1 MYWWWPESWDGA
13 FIYTIKSFSL
23 IHGLDSRSFLMELV
37 FAACCFVFPVWA
49 LSLQSYE
56 GDHEDDFDFLWKLWL
71 DTAKKILFSLQIN
84 GLLHGGV
91 LVLKR
96 GLFVLRA
103 FSLRY
108 HCGISI
114 LATPWDLDGIPRWGR
129 TQRRAINAVFIPSS
143 LRQGDA
149 RRQSPAGKYRWSHG
163 THHWGAPEELRE
175 VQAKRDRWT
184 NCSSERLAPLR

>member
-1 MYWWWPESWDGA
+1 MYWWWPRSWGGA
-13 FIYTIKSFSL
+13 FIYTIKIFSL

-71 DTAKKILFSLQIN
+71 DTANKILLSLQIN

-108 HCGISI
+108 HWGKSI
-114 LATPWDLDGIPRWGR
+114 PATPWDLDGIPRGGR
-129 TQRRAINAVFIPSS
+129 TQRRTTHAAILPSS
-143 LRQGDA
+143 LRQA
-149 RRQSPAGKYRWSHG
+149 SPCSASSGGWNLRSYGIHDWS
-163 THHWGAPEELRE
+163 ASEELPE
-175 VQAKRDRWT
+175 V
-184 NCSSERLAPLR
+184 

>member
-1 MYWWWPESWDGA
+1 MYWWWPGSWDGV

-23 IHGLDSRSFLMELV
+23 IHGLYSHSFLMELV
-37 FAACCFVFPVWA
+37 FAVCCFVFPVWA

-56 GDHEDDFDFLWKLWL
+56 GDHEDDFDFLWRLWL

-108 HCGISI
+108 HCGVSI
-114 LATPWDLDGIPRWGR
+114 LPTPWDLDGIPRWGR

-143 LRQGDA
+143 LRQASSCRASSGGWNL
-149 RRQSPAGKYRWSHG
+149 RSYG
-163 THHWGAPEELRE
+163 THHRGASEELRE
-175 VQAKRDRWT
+175 V
-184 NCSSERLAPLR
+184 

>member
-1 MYWWWPESWDGA
+1 MYWWWPRSCGRA
-13 FIYTIKSFSL
+13 SIYTIKSVSL
-23 IHGLDSRSFLMELV
+23 IHGLDSCSFLMELV

-71 DTAKKILFSLQIN
+71 DTANKILLSPQIN

-108 HCGISI
+108 HCGKS
-114 LATPWDLDGIPRWGR
+114 LLRRREVWQEFREEAEHNYEQLTPHSFSHRFAIASSCSASSGGWNLSSYGIH
-129 TQRRAINAVFIPSS
+129 
-143 LRQGDA
+143 D
-149 RRQSPAGKYRWSHG
+149 WS
-163 THHWGAPEELRE
+163 ASEELRE
-175 VQAKRDRWT
+175 V
-184 NCSSERLAPLR
+184 